1 MKNWIACAN
10 RYLAA
15 RDWKMM
21 AGVKLCMGAIGVL
34 LGLSLPGKHK
44 KTGLWVA
51 LAVFAVTYVPLM
63 TDFLWFAG
71 KSSKRLG
78 EKSNCDG

>member
-1 MKNWIACAN
+1 MKNWFVCAN

-34 LGLSLPGKHK
+34 LGLSLPGKHR

-51 LAVFAVTYVPLM
+51 LGVFAVTYVPLM
-63 TDFLWFAG
+63 ADFLLFAG
-71 KSSKRLG
+71 KEKPKKR
-78 EKSNCDG
+78 